1 MKKFASLLLCV
12 ILCAVMIAPISV
24 SAAAWYIEENPVIV
38 IPNAT
43 PNLDGNIDPSEGW
56 SSVGH
61 LNEDTAAAFYGVNP
75 LTSTVDF
82 YFASTNEGLY
92 IAADLSEIGAA
103 YTVKFYDADGN
114 GTHIA
119 SYADPNAQS
128 YTYEPGGYPATTP
141 DGIPLNFYKIDD
153 QTTSAPAGVTPDACF
168 WYTFGGNSFQYSTG
182 EDDIDGYAGWNGDV
196 ISFMIDPC
204 GAFEYDGFMANED
217 YTPYYNFG
225 LFEDGSVKVYRSRIT
240 GAEGDIT
247 IECKTAGKATDDG
260 FCFEAMIPWEVIV
273 DDANN
278 AGAVMGLSEE
288 ITKENC
294 IAEGTVHRA
303 AFSLQDRF
311 YDEEA
316 EMVDTWGRYMTVP
329 AVTADGVNGWQTS
342 GGNIKTYGLKLQ
354 MGGEGAPVVTET
366 TGDDTT
372 EAVSDDTT
380 EAVVSETVVVT
391 DDKGNTVTDDKGNTV
406 TDVVTKKPTDTTNKT
421 ATTTKTASTKK
432 PTTSSNSN
440 SAAQTFDAGIA
451 VALGALATSALGVV
465 YSKKRK

>member
-1 MKKFASLLLCV
+1 MKKLVTLILCV
-12 ILCAVMIAPISV
+12 ILCAMMIVPVSV
-24 SAAAWYIEENPVIV
+24 SAASWYIKDNPVIV

-43 PNLDGNIDPSEGW
+43 PNLDGHIAADEGW
-56 SSVGH
+56 SAVGH

-75 LTSTVDF
+75 LTSSVDF
-82 YFASTNEGLY
+82 YFASTDEGLY
-92 IAADLSEIGAA
+92 IAADLSEVGAA

-119 SYADPNAQS
+119 TYADPNAQS
-128 YTYEPGGYPATTP
+128 YTYEPGGYPEVAP
-141 DGIPLNFYKIDD
+141 DGTPINFYKIDD
-153 QTTSAPAGVTPDACF
+153 QTTSAPAGVIPDACF

-225 LFEDGSVKVYRSRIT
+225 MFEDGSVKVYRSRIT

-247 IECKTAGKATDDG
+247 IECKTAGKVTDDG

-294 IAEGTVHRA
+294 LAEGTIHRA

-311 YDEEA
+311 YDDEA
-316 EMVDTWGRYMTVP
+316 GAVDTWGRYMTVP
-329 AVTADGVNGWQTS
+329 SVTADGVEGFKTS

-354 MGGEGAPVVTET
+354 MGGEYKPTPGPDPVDSDSTPADSDTNNDTPSDSNTTGSSDSAKPGET
-366 TGDDTT
+366 TKKDD
-372 EAVSDDTT
+372 
-380 EAVVSETVVVT
+380 VT
-391 DDKGNTVTDDKGNTV
+391 
-406 TDVVTKKPTDTTNKT
+406 TKKPTGTTKAPTTNKNTTSTNKDT
-421 ATTTKTASTKK
+421 AT
-432 PTTSSNSN
+432 
-440 SAAQTFDAGIA
+440 QTFDAGIA
-451 VALGALATSALGVV
+451 VAIGALATSALGVV